1 MYSDISSW
9 HFRVFSSNCFRDMW
23 CFFRFPPL
31 WPGVPVTLPLQAD
44 KEREW
49 LLKVEQER
57 LEWVRG
63 AEGSQRLKERLRR
76 QALIE
81 PNGARMHIYK
91 NLMNLMKLAMMCLC
105 SCAIMC
111 PIVPLFSKT
120 MGCARLV
127 ARLRSCLRRRMM
139 ELATS
144 QRSTAWASW
153 RTATLGPLGGAGF
166 TTHGGHGGVCSI
178 RIHQM
183 LNVTTLIY
191 IIPQ

>member
-1 MYSDISSW
+1 
-9 HFRVFSSNCFRDMW
+9 MW

-63 AEGSQRLKERLRR
+63 AEGSQRLEERLRR

-81 PNGARMHIYK
+81 PNGAMMHIYK
-91 NLMNLMKLAMMCLC
+91 NLINLMKLAMMCLC

-111 PIVPLFSKT
+111 PIVPMFSKT

-127 ARLRSCLRRRMM
+127 APFEELLEKEDDGTGNEPKVNGVGLM
-139 ELATS
+139 EDRNVGPATGP
-144 QRSTAWASW
+144 
-153 RTATLGPLGGAGF
+153 LGPLGCAGF

-183 LNVTTLIY
+183 LNVTTLI
-191 IIPQ
+191 